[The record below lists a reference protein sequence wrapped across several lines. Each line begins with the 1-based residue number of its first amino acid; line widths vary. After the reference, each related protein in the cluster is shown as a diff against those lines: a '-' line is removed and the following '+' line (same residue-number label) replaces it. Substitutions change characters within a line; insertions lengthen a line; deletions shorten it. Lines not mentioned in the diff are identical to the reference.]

1 MEVTS
6 KSQKLWKGYLRD
18 RFAVISILLVIFI
31 ALPNQGP
38 YFELGIL
45 ITTLA
50 PTLICAEILSLR
62 NKYPISET
70 YLAMGMPLGIM
81 ASSLG
86 LVVFSATPELAD
98 TGEQPNVALIGA
110 ITSLLLLGV
119 MWGIIV
125 SVIGY
130 FLRKGEATHGEYLPI
145 DTKIFFQLLSAFLIF
160 PIFAIFQSG
169 PSWQELITIFF
180 LTKPIFLCIGLIGLL
195 TALRKGI
202 ENVARNLSD
211 ASLATMVLG
220 ITISLVPL
228 YAGFGADA
236 EFQYMDYRV
245 FFSEASYGYLSI
257 FYGSIFH
264 VIAFFVTLR
273 TGQINRTQFSQR
285 NFHMLEAYSFFVF
298 MTLAAPSIFELV

>member
-6 KSQKLWKGYLRD
+6 KFQKFWKGYLRD
-18 RFAVISILLVIFI
+18 RFAVISILLVISI
-31 ALPNQGP
+31 ALPNLGP
-38 YFELGIL
+38 YFEAGIL

-70 YLAMGMPLGIM
+70 YLAIGMPLGIM

-86 LVVFSATPELAD
+86 LVVFGANL
-98 TGEQPNVALIGA
+98 GEQLNVALVGA

-119 MWGIIV
+119 MWGIVV

-130 FLRKGEATHGEYLPI
+130 FLSKGAATHGEYLRI
-145 DTKIFFQLLSAFLIF
+145 DNKTFFQLLSAFLIF
-160 PIFAIFQSG
+160 PIYAISSMG
-169 PSWQELITIFF
+169 LSWQEYINTFV
-180 LTKPIFLCIGLIGLL
+180 LTKPILLCIGLLGLL
-195 TALRKGI
+195 AVLNKGI
-202 ENVARNLSD
+202 ENVAIILSD

-220 ITISLVPL
+220 VTISLVPL

-236 EFQYMDYRV
+236 EFEYMDYRA

-257 FYGSIFH
+257 FYGSILH
-264 VIAFFVTLR
+264 VIAFFVSLR
-273 TGQINRTQFSQR
+273 TGHANRTQFSLR
-285 NFHMLEAYSFFVF
+285 NFHMLEAFSFFVF